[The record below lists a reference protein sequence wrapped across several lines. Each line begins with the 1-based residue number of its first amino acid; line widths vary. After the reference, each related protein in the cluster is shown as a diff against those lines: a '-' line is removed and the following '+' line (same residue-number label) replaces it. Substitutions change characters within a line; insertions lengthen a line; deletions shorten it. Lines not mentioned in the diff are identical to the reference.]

1 MTQSIVAKAFN
12 LYLETADLSTMDA
25 DDARFYELYEKECQ
39 LFDLMRKFT
48 PEESKEY
55 RELVG
60 SDESSED
67 FQWEYMNGEYPEDF

>member
-25 DDARFYELYEKECQ
+25 NDARFYELYEKECQ

-48 PEESKEY
+48 DEDSIRY
-55 RELVG
+55 AQLVC
-60 SDESSED
+60 E
-67 FQWEYMNGEYPEDF
+67 QKYLNK